1 MNQNPSQNDQNTQ
14 QSNQNTAFAHLLKS
28 AENKN
33 NTPNANG
40 SFAQIQAK
48 TTTPNQTNR
57 PMPVPH
63 MAAKTPSS
71 PNASLMANQ
80 PVGPVETVGAD
91 GRVIISGNGEVQ
103 SKAEPSTP
111 TQTARQSS
119 RMGQTPAE
127 QVALQVNRGINDAKD
142 RITIQLKPAELG
154 RVDIK
159 LEVSHDG
166 RMTAVISAERQET
179 LDLLRSDQRNL
190 LNAIN
195 EAGMKMS
202 QNNLNFTSSG
212 QNQSNGDGQQGRNG
226 DQQFSGDASPEDN
239 VQNQSIDPLVGPTI
253 GPGETVELSEDGR
266 LNIRV

>member
-1 MNQNPSQNDQNTQ
+1 M
-14 QSNQNTAFAHLLKS
+14 
-28 AENKN
+28 
-33 NTPNANG
+33 
-40 SFAQIQAK
+40 
-48 TTTPNQTNR
+48 
-57 PMPVPH
+57 
-63 MAAKTPSS
+63 
-71 PNASLMANQ
+71 
-80 PVGPVETVGAD
+80 
-91 GRVIISGNGEVQ
+91 Q

-202 QNNLNFTSSG
+202 QNNLNFTSSKIKAMAMA
-212 QNQSNGDGQQGRNG
+212 NKVVTN
-226 DQQFSGDASPEDN
+226 QQFSGDASPEDN
-239 VQNQSIDPLVGPTI
+239 VQKQSIDPLVGPTI
-253 GPGETVELSEDGR
+253 GP
-266 LNIRV
+266 